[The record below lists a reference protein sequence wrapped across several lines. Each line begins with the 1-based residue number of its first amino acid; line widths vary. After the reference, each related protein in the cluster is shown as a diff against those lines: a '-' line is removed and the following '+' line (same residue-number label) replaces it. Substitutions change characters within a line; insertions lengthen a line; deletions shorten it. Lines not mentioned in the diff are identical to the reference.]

1 MKAARPIQVDSDCEG
16 PLCLN
21 DNAFEVCARYIPGG
35 ARFFTQVSRYD
46 DYLADIVRLEGYEAG
61 STLKLIVPFL
71 KAFGLSD
78 AEMLTFSRKS
88 VDMVPGAEEMF
99 SHLLSLDVP
108 AFVISTSYE
117 QFAHAVAERLYL
129 PLDHV
134 YCTSLNLGVVS
145 LPDSEV
151 DEIRDLARQ
160 IAGLPPIELPESS
173 IEALS
178 SATRESI
185 AVMEEVFWR
194 RLPAMKAQSLIDSV
208 QLVGG
213 EGKARAVRDSLKMTG
228 NSLENV
234 IYIGDSITDV
244 KAFELVKNG
253 GGLAVSFNGNRYA
266 LDVAEIA
273 CAADDAVALSIV
285 IDLFARSG
293 KERALELADSWPDE
307 KPSQL
312 SLLNSLGVATTVV
325 QRLES
330 PTTHG
335 IHLGRVTGDPKAK
348 IRMRSAE
355 MRVLLRGRHI
365 GTLG

>member
-1 MKAARPIQVDSDCEG
+1 
-16 PLCLN
+16 
-21 DNAFEVCARYIPGG
+21 
-35 ARFFTQVSRYD
+35 
-46 DYLADIVRLEGYEAG
+46 
-61 STLKLIVPFL
+61 
-71 KAFGLSD
+71 
-78 AEMLTFSRKS
+78 
-88 VDMVPGAEEMF
+88 
-99 SHLLSLDVP
+99 
-108 AFVISTSYE
+108 
-117 QFAHAVAERLYL
+117 
-129 PLDHV
+129 
-134 YCTSLNLGVVS
+134 
-145 LPDSEV
+145 
-151 DEIRDLARQ
+151 
-160 IAGLPPIELPESS
+160 
-173 IEALS
+173 
-178 SATRESI
+178 
-185 AVMEEVFWR
+185 
-194 RLPAMKAQSLIDSV
+194 
-208 QLVGG
+208 LVGG

-285 IDLFARSG
+285 IDLFARCG
-293 KERALELADSWPDE
+293 KEGALELADSWPDE

-312 SLLNSLGVATTVV
+312 ALLNSLGVAMAVV

-355 MRVLLRGRHI
+355 MRVLLRGWHI